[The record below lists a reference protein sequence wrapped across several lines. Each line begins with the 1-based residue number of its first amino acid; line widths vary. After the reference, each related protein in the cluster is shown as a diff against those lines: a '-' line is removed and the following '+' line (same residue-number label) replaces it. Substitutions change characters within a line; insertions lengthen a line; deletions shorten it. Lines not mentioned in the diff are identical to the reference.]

1 MYDACYDNPAST
13 RSARKERT
21 RRFLRIWNASEIP
34 SNENR
39 VQTMRIRTA
48 AGLFKD
54 PVWIDRVTGAI

>member
-1 MYDACYDNPAST
+1 MFRQKGTDAPLLA
-13 RSARKERT
+13 
-21 RRFLRIWNASEIP
+21 LWNASEIP

-54 PVWIDRVTGAI
+54 PAWIDRATGAP

>member
-1 MYDACYDNPAST
+1 MSLLA
-13 RSARKERT
+13 
-21 RRFLRIWNASEIP
+21 LWNASEIP